1 MYLRLES
8 LRLTVVG
15 RRTPASTNL
24 VVYCWRV
31 LFWFCRPSI
40 SKISCVVRGVSSQN
54 SNTFRCFAVKRT
66 WLLLDFTWL
75 LFWAGWL
82 LFDSAWILFVSAL
95 LLFALTLLLFSA
107 CSDTFSVCSVTFSSF
122 QHFLVCKLSQI
133 DSLLLQW
140 GGAFAPFRGRNQ
152 GRRIVSGLWS
162 SMFLRNSRGALTPSN
177 VHRTFSVRLIRFT
190 ANGRNLTGIR
200 FLAARARLFPG

>member
-66 WLLLDFTWL
+66 WLLLGSAWL
-75 LFWAGWL
+75 LFLSAWL
-82 LFDSAWILFVSAL
+82 LFLAAL
-95 LLFALTLLLFSA
+95 LLFHRGLLLFPA
-107 CSDTFSVCSVTFSSF
+107 A
-122 QHFLVCKLSQI
+122 
-133 DSLLLQW
+133 LLL
-140 GGAFAPFRGRNQ
+140 FHRGLTLFLHD
-152 GRRIVSGLWS
+152 RRWYGSLPSVGIPVCTLL
-162 SMFLRNSRGALTPSN
+162 MNS
-177 VHRTFSVRLIRFT
+177 LISAICTQICCKITTIF
-190 ANGRNLTGIR
+190 
-200 FLAARARLFPG
+200 